1 MPPNTIPG
9 SNLPKFVIALKD
21 VLHDLATWMLYLA
34 PPLLVITLVV
44 TGIRMARAES
54 GAELREA
61 KRKAW
66 QALLGILLMGSAT
79 WLGDYLASK
88 FL

>member
-1 MPPNTIPG
+1 
-9 SNLPKFVIALKD
+9 
-21 VLHDLATWMLYLA
+21 
-34 PPLLVITLVV
+34 
-44 TGIRMARAES
+44 MARAES